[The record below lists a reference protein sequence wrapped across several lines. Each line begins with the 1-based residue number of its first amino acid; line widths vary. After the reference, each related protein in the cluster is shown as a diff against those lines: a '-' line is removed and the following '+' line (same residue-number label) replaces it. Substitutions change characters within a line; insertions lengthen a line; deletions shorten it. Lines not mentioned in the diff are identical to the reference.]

1 MVYQSSEQIST
12 AAVGDGNHCLVY
24 GSDSCFT
31 NISHRMSGRAN
42 GEMRRLL
49 RHNSPSLNQSVRLS
63 AIILAATLLAGNFN
77 STADGQERRPGR
89 TTIGRAGQARVSTE
103 QEAEPEISDSPE
115 LMRIREAV
123 KSIYTPEGLTPDE
136 VVNVFVYEQVNR
148 SVVNIT
154 TKMKTDT
161 FFGAESEEGAGSGSV
176 LDKRGHVLT
185 NYHVIQ
191 DAQEVTATLFD
202 GKSYEATYVGGDP
215 INDIAIIKI
224 NAPPEILF
232 PVKLGESG
240 QLKVGMRVFAIGNPF
255 GLERTL
261 TTGVISSLN
270 RSLSIHGNR
279 TIKSIIQI
287 DASINPGNSG
297 GPLVDSHARL
307 IGMNTA
313 IASRTGQSAGVG
325 FAIPVNLISR
335 IITELIQHGKVI
347 RPEIGISRV
356 YQTEEGLLVAALAPG
371 GPAEQAGLRG
381 PQVRKI
387 RRGPLTMQRTDRN
400 TADLIIALNGKAV
413 KTADDFLSLIEDYK
427 PGETV
432 LLTILREGKEAQVPV
447 KLGGEEATE
456 LPRPERPR

>member
-1 MVYQSSEQIST
+1 M
-12 AAVGDGNHCLVY
+12 HK
-24 GSDSCFT
+24 
-31 NISHRMSGRAN
+31 
-42 GEMRRLL
+42 
-49 RHNSPSLNQSVRLS
+49 SPSLKHHLRLPCLL
-63 AIILAATLLAGNFN
+63 IATIVGLCCFN
-77 STADGQERRPGR
+77 MTADCQERRPGR
-89 TTIGRAGQARVSTE
+89 TTIGKAGQPRVSLVQSEETVSTE
-103 QEAEPEISDSPE
+103 SEDLI
-115 LMRIREAV
+115 RIREAV
-123 KSIYTPEGLTPDE
+123 KRVYTPEGLTPDE

-154 TKMKTDT
+154 TKMRNET
-161 FFGAESEEGAGSGSV
+161 FFGSESEEEGAGSGSV
-176 LDKRGHVLT
+176 LDKQGHVLT

-191 DAQEVTATLFD
+191 DAQEVTTTLFD

-224 NAPPEILF
+224 NAPPEILY
-232 PVKLGESG
+232 PVTLGDSSK
-240 QLKVGMRVFAIGNPF
+240 LKVGMRVFAIGNPF

-297 GPLVDSHARL
+297 GPLVNSHAQL

-347 RPEIGISRV
+347 RPEIGIARV
-356 YQTEEGLLVAALAPG
+356 YQTDEGLLVAALVPG

-381 PQVRKI
+381 PQIRKT
-387 RRGPLTMQRTDRN
+387 RRGPITIQRTDRN
-400 TADLIIALNGKAV
+400 AADLIIALNGKPV
-413 KTADDFLSLIEDYK
+413 KTADDFLSLIENFK

-432 LLTILREGKEAQVPV
+432 IITILREGKEAQVPV
-447 KLGGEEATE
+447 KLGGEDSSAV
-456 LPRPERPR
+456 PRPERPR

>member
-1 MVYQSSEQIST
+1 MVCSPQLPAIPAIY
-12 AAVGDGNHCLVY
+12 
-24 GSDSCFT
+24 
-31 NISHRMSGRAN
+31 R
-42 GEMRRLL
+42 RRLSIQVL
-49 RHNSPSLNQSVRLS
+49 GTFLIGGLLVGS
-63 AIILAATLLAGNFN
+63 AILPA
-77 STADGQERRPGR
+77 QERRPPGR
-89 TTIGRAGQARVSTE
+89 STIGKTNQARISMSQAVEPDDAES
-103 QEAEPEISDSPE
+103 QER
-115 LMRIREAV
+115 MRIREAV
-123 KSIYTPEGLTPDE
+123 RGVYSPEGLTPE
-136 VVNVFVYEQVNR
+136 EIVNVYVYDQVNR

-154 TKMKTDT
+154 TKTRSEGV
-161 FFGAESEEGAGSGSV
+161 FLSESEEGAGSGSV
-176 LDKRGHVLT
+176 LDKQGHVLT
-185 NYHVIQ
+185 NFHVIQ
-191 DAQEVTATLFD
+191 DAQEVTTTLYD
-202 GKSYEATYVGGDP
+202 GKSYEATYIGGDP

-224 NAPPEILF
+224 NAPPEILY
-232 PVKLGESG
+232 PVTLGDSS

-297 GPLVDSHARL
+297 GPLVNSHAQL

-335 IITELIQHGKVI
+335 IIAELIQHGKVI

-356 YQTEEGLLVAALAPG
+356 YQTEEGLLVAALVPG
-371 GPAEQAGLRG
+371 GPAEKAGLRG
-381 PQVRKI
+381 PQIRKT
-387 RRGPLTMQRTDRN
+387 RRGPITLQRVDRN
-400 TADLIIALNGKAV
+400 AADLIIALNNKPV

-432 LLTILREGKEAQVPV
+432 VVTILREGKEAQVSV
-447 KLGGEEATE
+447 QLGGEESAE
-456 LPRPERPR
+456 APRPERPR